1 MAIYTETT
9 CKTACQKLKRK
20 IPYGWDLNIYRGCEH
35 GCAYCYAMGMHRRET
50 DGPFAADIQAK
61 THVIEVLEREL
72 TSPHWRREVINLGGV
87 TDSYQPAE
95 AHYKLMPDIWRL
107 LIKTRTP
114 CILST
119 KSDLV
124 LRDFDLIAALAR
136 VTYVNIAATVTCMD
150 ETVRVKME
158 PHAATSQ
165 ARFAMLRAF
174 ADTQACTGLHVMP
187 IIPYLTDSEENLEAL
202 YSQAAWAKV
211 EYALPGTLYLRGAT
225 RPAFF
230 AWLQR
235 EFPSLYEPLCTL
247 YRTGGAG
254 SAYKNGLYQKIDR
267 LKERYHVSSGYM
279 APMKKRLA
287 AAAAAEPAQT
297 SLFE

>member
-1 MAIYTETT
+1 MAEYTEIT
-9 CKTACQKLKRK
+9 CETACHKLKRK

-35 GCAYCYAMGMHRRET
+35 GCAYCYAMGMNRRNT
-50 DGPFAADIQAK
+50 DGPFDQDIQVK
-61 THVIEVLEREL
+61 TNVLERLEREL
-72 TSPHWRREVINLGGV
+72 TSPHWQREVVNLGGV

-95 AHYKLMPDIWRL
+95 AKYKLMPDIWRL

-150 ETVRVKME
+150 EAVRQKLE
-158 PHAATSQ
+158 PKAAPSQ
-165 ARFAMLRAF
+165 ARFEMLRAF
-174 ADTQACTGLHVMP
+174 ADTDACTGLHCMP
-187 IIPYLTDSEENLEAL
+187 IIPYLTDGEENLDAL
-202 YSQAAWAKV
+202 YSRAAWARV
-211 EYALPGTLYLRGAT
+211 DYALPGTLYLRGTT

-230 AWLQR
+230 AFIQK
-235 EFPSLYEPLCTL
+235 EFPALYEPLTAL
-247 YRTGGAG
+247 YKTGGAG
-254 SAYKNGLYQKIDR
+254 KAYKDGLYQKIDR
-267 LKERYHVSSGYM
+267 LKAQYGVSSGYM
-279 APMKKRLA
+279 APMKKKLA
-287 AAAAAEPAQT
+287 AAAAAEPVQT